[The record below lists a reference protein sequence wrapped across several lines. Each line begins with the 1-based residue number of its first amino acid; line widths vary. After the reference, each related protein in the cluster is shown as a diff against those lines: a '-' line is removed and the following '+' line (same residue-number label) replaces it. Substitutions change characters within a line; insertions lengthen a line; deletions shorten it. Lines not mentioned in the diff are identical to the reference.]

1 MALLGGQ
8 TEPAHSFGL
17 VLEDTLAGGVHEPEA
32 VLRIGLALLG
42 GQTEPAR
49 RFGLVLENAPPGGV
63 HETEAELGFGVTLL
77 SVNEEPSHRCGI
89 VATGIRCHSFVKRLP
104 RRDWRAGQ
112 RSQQRQGD
120 NATPNQPVFNAC
132 L

>member
-1 MALLGGQ
+1 MNCAWAWPCSAASRYQPHSFGLVLENAPPGDVHAPEAVLRIGLALLGGQ

-49 RFGLVLENAPPGGV
+49 RFGLVLENCPA
-63 HETEAELGFGVTLL
+63 
-77 SVNEEPSHRCGI
+77 R
-89 VATGIRCHSFVKRLP
+89 
-104 RRDWRAGQ
+104 WRA
-112 RSQQRQGD
+112 
-120 NATPNQPVFNAC
+120 
-132 L
+132 